1 LGIPFPPDDPQRAWY
16 YVELDLELW
25 ARKTYGD
32 EFFEYLCTNY
42 EPVDFLFRLAEK
54 SSVVLLDGGGFGGP
68 PWSVR
73 LSMANLGEQ
82 QYQNIGR
89 FMREAAEEYVAAWKE
104 GTKLSTAAAATA
116 P

>member
-1 LGIPFPPDDPQRAWY
+1 
-16 YVELDLELW
+16 VELDLELW

-32 EFFEYLCTNY
+32 KFFEYLRLNY

-82 QYQNIGR
+82 QYQDIGR
-89 FMREAAEEYVAAWKE
+89 FMREAAEEYVSVWKK
-104 GTKLSTAAAATA
+104 GTKRSTAAATTT